1 MKKNAHRINQVRLN
15 QFLKVLLMF
24 KFILILVIV
33 SSMQAF
39 SKGYGQTKINVSFE
53 KVPLKK
59 ALKEIEK
66 KSDYHFLYNDDVLS
80 RNDLPASL
88 NIKDASLDQ
97 VMNALLNKTNLGYT
111 LSDNNLVIL
120 SEKGSVLSAATV
132 TGTVT
137 DENNQP
143 LPGVSVKV
151 KNSGL
156 GTQTDVNG
164 KYSLNIPDANANNV
178 VLVFSFVGFNQ
189 QELPLNGSTVVNVKL
204 LAASSSLNEVIVVGY
219 GGVKKKDITGSVGIV
234 DAKEAKKFSTNDLS
248 QLLQGRVA
256 GVTVNSDGQPGAFPS
271 VRIRGFSTFG
281 DSAPLYVID
290 GVPMSNSPR
299 DFNPNDIESMQ
310 VLKDASAG
318 AIYGSRAANGVVIIT
333 TKHGKKGSP
342 FKVDYS
348 AYYGVDKIWQQ
359 IPVLDRVQYQ
369 TVINEVN
376 TNAGL
381 PLIPGN
387 DPSSPVFVS
396 NTNTDWQ
403 KVGEKNG
410 NRQNHN
416 VNFSGGSEHFTY
428 NVSLDYFGNKGTFVG
443 NGPTYDRYSTRVNT
457 TGEKGIFRFGESVFY
472 AHSHENALTY
482 RSDILTGNRPP
493 LIIDLIEA
501 VPTQQLYD
509 PTKVGGFGGILS
521 SVQNVISL
529 NAVGINSLIKNY
541 TDVDRVL
548 ANAFGEVTLLNT
560 GGHSLKYKISL
571 SYDKVLANDFS
582 YQPPFDLGYFFNQ
595 SISRLDNTER
605 LYTTGIIE
613 NTLTYNKAFGK
624 HSVDVLLGQ
633 SYQQD
638 NFQTQ
643 TGHAE
648 NVVAP
653 YLVLDNG
660 VNKTTSGSRSESTL
674 SSYFGRVNYNFDSRY
689 LLTATLRRDG
699 SSRFAPS
706 NRFGYFPS
714 AAVAWRITN
723 EPFFTVPKDILSDL
737 KFRASY
743 GELGNQNIGN
753 YLYTSYINPNIVY
766 NFNNTKVTGGLVTS
780 LVSENIKWETRKT
793 TTVGFDATLL
803 NGIFDLSAEY
813 YNSTSSNVLV
823 GVPIP
828 SSTGSVNQAPLINA
842 ATLRNTGIEISVAY
856 HKRAGDFTLD
866 VAANVAT
873 VKNKVLAL
881 GGNNEPIYG
890 VGSKTAVGGE
900 VGEHFG
906 YVAEGIFQNVAEIA
920 GHAKQEAGTAPGDIK
935 FKDINNDGV
944 INTEDRTYLGSAIP
958 KLNYG
963 LNIAAAYK
971 SFDLSINSSGSS
983 GFLINSRLYRDL
995 MLTTDYINR
1004 STDILNRWTP
1014 TNTNTDIPRVVQND
1028 PNQNQRDSNRK
1039 GWLQDG
1045 KYLRINTVS
1054 LGYTFKKGLIKG
1066 LSNARIYA
1074 TAQNLY
1080 SFQAYKGFN
1089 PDFTSG
1095 VFNPG
1100 FDAGSFPKPRTILMG
1115 VQVGF

>member
-1 MKKNAHRINQVRLN
+1 
-15 QFLKVLLMF
+15 MF

-59 ALKEIEK
+59 ALREIEK
-66 KSDYHFLYNDDVLS
+66 KSDYHFLYNDDVLAK
-80 RNDLPASL
+80 NNLPASL
-88 NIKDASLDQ
+88 NTKDASLDE
-97 VMNALLNKTNLGYT
+97 VMNALLHKTNLGYT

-120 SEKGSVLSAATV
+120 SEKGSILSAVTV
-132 TGTVT
+132 TGIVT
-137 DENNQP
+137 DETNQP
-143 LPGVSVKV
+143 LAGVSIKV
-151 KNSGL
+151 KKSEL

-164 KYSLNIPDANANNV
+164 KYALNIPDANANNV
-178 VLVFSFVGFNQ
+178 VLVFSYVGFNQ

-204 LAASSSLNEVIVVGY
+204 LPASSSLNEVIVVGY

-234 DAKEAKKFSTNDLS
+234 DAKEAKKLSTNDMS

-256 GVTVNSDGQPGAFPS
+256 GVVVNSDGQPGAFPS
-271 VRIRGFSTFG
+271 VRIRGFNTFG

-290 GVPMSNSPR
+290 GVAMSNSPR

-310 VLKDASAG
+310 VLKDASAA

-333 TKHGKKGSP
+333 TKQGKKNTA
-342 FKVDYS
+342 FKIDYS
-348 AYYGVDKIWQQ
+348 AYYGVDKIWQR
-359 IPVLDRVQYQ
+359 IPVLNRVQYQ

-387 DPSSPVFVS
+387 DPASSVFVS
-396 NTNTDWQ
+396 NTDTDWQ
-403 KVGEKNG
+403 KVGQKNG
-410 NRQNHN
+410 NRQNHDL
-416 VNFSGGSEHFTY
+416 NFSGGSEHFTY

-457 TGEKGIFRFGESVFY
+457 TGEKGIFRFGESVVY
-472 AHSHENALTY
+472 THSHENALTY

-521 SVQNVISL
+521 TVQNVISL

-541 TDVDRVL
+541 TDVDRIF
-548 ANAFGEVTLLNT
+548 ASAFGEIDLLKYK
-560 GGHSLKYKISL
+560 GHSLRFKTSL
-571 SYDKVLANDFS
+571 GYDKVLANDFS

-595 SISRLDNTER
+595 AISRLDNTER
-605 LYTTGIIE
+605 LYTTAQIE
-613 NTLTYNKAFGK
+613 NTITYNKRFGK
-624 HSVDVLLGQ
+624 HAVDVLLGQ
-633 SYQQD
+633 SYQQN
-638 NFQTQ
+638 NFQNLY
-643 TGHAE
+643 GHSE
-648 NVVAP
+648 NVIAP
-653 YLVLDNG
+653 YLTLSNG
-660 VNKTTSGSRSESTL
+660 TNKTTDGTKSESTL
-674 SSYFGRVNYNFDSRY
+674 SSYFGRVNYNFDDRY

-699 SSRFAPS
+699 SSRFAPDH
-706 NRFGYFPS
+706 RYGYFPS
-714 AAVAWRITN
+714 AALAWRISS
-723 EPFFTVPKDILSDL
+723 EEFFAPLKNIVSDL
-737 KFRASY
+737 KFRGGY
-743 GELGNQNIGN
+743 GKLGNQNIGD
-753 YLYTSYINPNIVY
+753 YLYTSYINSNIVY
-766 NFNNTKVTGGLVTS
+766 NFNNTKVTGGLVTN
-780 LVSENIKWETRKT
+780 LVSENIKWESRST
-793 TTVGFDATLL
+793 TNLGFDATLL
-803 NGIFDLSAEY
+803 NGAVDLSAEY
-813 YNSTSSNVLV
+813 YNSKTADVLV

-828 SSTGSVNQAPLINA
+828 SSTGSVNQAPVVNA
-842 ATLRNTGIEISVAY
+842 ATLRNRGVEVTVAY
-856 HKRAGDFTLD
+856 HKRTGEFTWD
-866 VAANVAT
+866 VAANIAT
-873 VKNKVLAL
+873 VRNKVLAL

-890 VGSKTAVGGE
+890 VGSKTEVGGE
-900 VGEHFG
+900 IGEHYG
-906 YVAEGIFQNVAEIA
+906 YVAEGIFQNQAEIDA
-920 GHAKQEAGTAPGDIK
+920 HARQEAGTAPGDIK
-935 FKDINNDGV
+935 FRDINGDGV
-944 INTEDRTYLGSAIP
+944 VTPADRTYLGSAIP

-963 LNIAAAYK
+963 LNLSAAYK
-971 SFDLSINSSGSS
+971 RFDISVFTSGSS

-1039 GWLQDG
+1039 GWLQNG
-1045 KYLRINTVS
+1045 KYLRINTVQ
-1054 LGYTFKKGLIKG
+1054 LGYAFKKDLIKG
-1066 LSNARIYA
+1066 VSNLRVYG

>member
-1 MKKNAHRINQVRLN
+1 
-15 QFLKVLLMF
+15 MF
-24 KFILILVIV
+24 KFILALVIV
-33 SSMQAF
+33 SSLQSFA
-39 SKGYGQTKINVSFE
+39 KGYGQSIINVSFQN
-53 KVPLKK
+53 VSLKK
-59 ALKEIEK
+59 AFKEIEK
-66 KSDYHFLYNDDVLS
+66 KSDYRFLYSDDVLAKNVS
-80 RNDLPASL
+80 PTSL
-88 NIKDASLDQ
+88 TITNASLDEA
-97 VMNALLNKTNLGYT
+97 MTALLANTNLVYR
-111 LSDNNLVIL
+111 LSENNLVIL
-120 SEKGSVLSAATV
+120 SEKGGTLSVLKV
-132 TGTVT
+132 TGKVI
-137 DENNQP
+137 DEAGKP
-143 LPGVSVKV
+143 MPGVSIKV
-151 KNSGL
+151 KG
-156 GTQTDVNG
+156 TDVGAQTEVDGN
-164 KYSLNIPDANANNV
+164 YVLNIPDANANNV
-178 VLVFSFVGFNQ
+178 VLVFSFVGYTT
-189 QELPLNGSTVVNVKL
+189 QEVPLNGNTTLNIQLKETSN
-204 LAASSSLNEVIVVGY
+204 SLNEVIVVGY
-219 GGVKKKDITGSVGIV
+219 GGVKRKDITGAVGII
-234 DAKEAKKFSTNDLS
+234 DAKEAKKLSTNDLS

-281 DSAPLYVID
+281 DAAPLYVID

-333 TKHGKKGSP
+333 TKQGKKGTP
-342 FKVDYS
+342 LKIEYS
-348 AYYGVDKIWQQ
+348 AYYGVDKIWQK
-359 IPVLDRVQYQ
+359 IPVLNRVQYQ

-387 DPSSPVFVS
+387 DPTSSVYVA

-410 NRQNHN
+410 NRQNHDI
-416 VNFSGGSEHFTY
+416 NFSGGSEHFTY

-457 TGEKGIFRFGESVFY
+457 SGDKGIFRFGESVFY
-472 AHSHENALTY
+472 SHSHENALTY

-509 PTKVGGFGGILS
+509 PTKVGGYGGILS

-548 ANAFGEVTLLNT
+548 ASAFGEVTLLKTN
-560 GGHSLKYKISL
+560 GHSLKYKINL
-571 SYDKVLANDFS
+571 SYDKVVANDFS

-624 HSVDVLLGQ
+624 HTVDVLLGQ

-638 NFQTQ
+638 NFRTFS
-643 TGHAE
+643 GHAE
-648 NVVAP
+648 NVVEP
-653 YLVLDNG
+653 YLQLDNG
-660 VNKTTSGSRSESTL
+660 TNKTTSGSSAESTL
-674 SSYFGRVNYNFDSRY
+674 ASYFGRLNYNFDSRY

-714 AAVAWRITN
+714 AALAWRITN
-723 EPFFTVPKDILSDL
+723 EKFFTVPKDIISDL

-766 NFNNTKVTGGLVTS
+766 NFSSSGDNQGTKVTGGLTTS
-780 LVSENIKWETRKT
+780 LVSENIKWETRT
-793 TTVGFDATLL
+793 TANFGFDATLL
-803 NGIFDLSAEY
+803 NGLFDLSAEY
-813 YNSTSSNVLV
+813 YNSKSADVLV

-828 SSTGSVNQAPLINA
+828 ASTGSVNQAPLINA
-842 ATLRNTGIEISVAY
+842 ATLRNSGIEISAAY
-856 HKRAGDFTLD
+856 HKRTGDFTLD
-866 VAANVAT
+866 ISANIAT

-906 YVAEGIFQNVAEIA
+906 YVAEGIFQNAADIA
-920 GHAKQEAGTAPGDIK
+920 NHAKQEAGTAPGDIK
-935 FKDINNDGV
+935 FKDLDGNNV
-944 INTEDRTYLGSAIP
+944 INADDRTYLGSAIP

-963 LNIAAAYK
+963 FNVTTGYK
-971 SFDLSINSSGSS
+971 NFDLSVFTSGSS

-1004 STDILNRWTP
+1004 STDILNHWTP

-1039 GWLQDG
+1039 GWLQNG

-1054 LGYTFKKGLIKG
+1054 LGYTFKKGIIEG
-1066 LSNARIYA
+1066 LSNARIYV
-1074 TAQNLY
+1074 TGQNLY
-1080 SFQAYKGFN
+1080 SFQGYKGFN

-1100 FDAGSFPKPRTILMG
+1100 FDAGSFPKPRTILVG